1 MADGILLLRK
11 DRGPTSFDLVALVR
25 RLYQTRR
32 VGHAGSLDPFATG
45 LLVVCLGRATAVIRY
60 MEDYDKRY
68 LATLRLGRTT
78 TSQDLTGETTG
89 GRPPDAAELAAL
101 LADGGR
107 ALRAAIDAQQGTVSQ
122 LPPLH
127 SAIKLDGRPLYSYAH
142 RGEEPDRERYEAK
155 RRLVTVHGAQLVGW
169 RLTGIA
175 AEPLEIAVAYHVSKG
190 TYVRTLVHDL
200 GLSLGFGAYC
210 LALERTTV
218 GPYSGGIS
226 QAGLEAEI
234 AAGRGAGLLLDPAS
248 ALGHLPV
255 IELSTEQ
262 GRRIAHGQTIPVSR
276 PLPDTAGGQPERVQ
290 MTDPRGLL
298 GVGILTRGAGE
309 TPILRAE
316 RILTARG

>member
-1 MADGILLLRK
+1 MLLHK
-11 DRGPTSFDLVALVR
+11 DRGPTSFALVALVR

-32 VGHAGSLDPFATG
+32 AGHAGTLDPFATG

-78 TSQDLTGETTG
+78 ATQDLSGETTG
-89 GRPPDAAELAAL
+89 GRPPTTAELDAL
-101 LADGGR
+101 LADDGR
-107 ALRAAIDAQQGTVSQ
+107 ALHAAISAQQGRVSQ

-127 SAIKLDGRPLYSYAH
+127 SAVKLDGRPLYSYAH
-142 RGEEPDRERYEAK
+142 RGTEPDRERYEAK
-155 RRLVTVHGAQLVGW
+155 RRMVTVHEAKLIAW
-169 RLTGIA
+169 RRTDSA
-175 AEPLEIAVAYHVSKG
+175 SEPLELDIAYHVSKG

-210 LALERTTV
+210 QALERTAV
-218 GPYSGGIS
+218 GPYRGGITT
-226 QAGLEAEI
+226 AELEAEI
-234 AAGRGAGLLLDPAS
+234 MAGRGDDLLLGPAS

-255 IELSTEQ
+255 IELSSEQ
-262 GRRIAHGQTIPVSR
+262 GRRIAHGQAIPVSR

-290 MTDPRGLL
+290 MTDPRGLV